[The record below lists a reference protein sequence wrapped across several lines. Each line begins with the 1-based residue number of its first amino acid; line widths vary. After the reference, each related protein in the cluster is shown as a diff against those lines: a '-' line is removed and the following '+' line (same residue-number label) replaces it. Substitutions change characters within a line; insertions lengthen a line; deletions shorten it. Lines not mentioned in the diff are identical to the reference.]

1 MDELSFDEF
10 VLVGHNMGGLV
21 ATLVAARHP
30 ARVKSLILMDSCST
44 VRADMLL
51 LTEAEKGG
59 PVSLGD
65 LRGMLESWGED
76 PNRELLRAFQ
86 VEHLKHG
93 LERGAVDATFQYQ
106 AVQETYKADPT
117 VFAQTLSDMI
127 EEDHT
132 DELKRITAPVLLM
145 YGEHDELFPQEE
157 QDAFEEALS
166 ASTSVERIT
175 LDGAGTVPHW
185 SHYMECA
192 EAILKFLEN

>member
-1 MDELSFDEF
+1 
-10 VLVGHNMGGLV
+10 
-21 ATLVAARHP
+21 
-30 ARVKSLILMDSCST
+30 
-44 VRADMLL
+44 
-51 LTEAEKGG
+51 
-59 PVSLGD
+59 
-65 LRGMLESWGED
+65 
-76 PNRELLRAFQ
+76 
-86 VEHLKHG
+86 
-93 LERGAVDATFQYQ
+93 
-106 AVQETYKADPT
+106 
-117 VFAQTLSDMI
+117 MI

-132 DELKRITAPVLLM
+132 DELKRITAPVLLVSKGIGIRVPRPSNPPTKNINTCPPNKM